1 MIKEL
6 MSWKSSDNAISL
18 SAIEQA
24 SLLFIRNIN
33 QPKLSGE
40 SGSGTLFH
48 SATKQ
53 RAQDDLDWNF
63 LLPKTLSLNS

>member
-24 SLLFIRNIN
+24 SLLFIRNIY
-33 QPKLSGE
+33 QK
-40 SGSGTLFH
+40 
-48 SATKQ
+48 
-53 RAQDDLDWNF
+53 DV
-63 LLPKTLSLNS
+63 KTAEWQ